1 MPKVFTLETRGRR
14 EEEEPVEGEE
24 RMYRQDKTS
33 SEGTIRE
40 EGIKLLFT
48 I

>member
-14 EEEEPVEGEE
+14 EEGETVEGEE

-33 SEGTIRE
+33 REGTIRE